1 MKALFA
7 ALALLTAT
15 GVAGAQTTPPTTTP
29 ASTSSAP
36 QAQSPAGRRGQRAAQ
51 QGAPSPAVALNT
63 VQTMLDGYVLKQAQP
78 ALQLTDT
85 QWVAF
90 FPKMDALQKLR
101 REHQR
106 IHNQLINQLNQAAP
120 PPRADVGAADEATI
134 AARIKAV
141 DDAEAQ
147 MVTDERAALAAVDSV
162 LTVYQ
167 RARFRVFEENM
178 EKEKIRLIGIVM
190 ANPGNNPPAAVPAPG
205 KRGGGHR

>member
-1 MKALFA
+1 MRAGFLTGI
-7 ALALLTAT
+7 ALLVAT
-15 GVAGAQTTPPTTTP
+15 GLASAQTTPPTTT
-29 ASTSSAP
+29 SA
-36 QAQSPAGRRGQRAAQ
+36 QAQAPAGRRGQRAAQ
-51 QGAPSPAVALNT
+51 PGAPNPAVALNT
-63 VQTMLDGYVLKQAQP
+63 VQTMLDGYVLKQAQT
-78 ALQLTDT
+78 ALELSDA

-106 IHNQLINQLNQAAP
+106 VHNELIRQLNQAAP
-120 PPRADVGAADEATI
+120 PPRADAQEPADDATI

-147 MVTDERAALAAVDSV
+147 MVTDERSALAAVDSV

-190 ANPGNNPPAAVPAPG
+190 ANPGNNPPI
-205 KRGGGHR
+205 KGGGGLL